1 MYLTNSNVT
10 YFDNFGVE
18 HIPKEIIN
26 FIDNKSIQ
34 TNILRIQV
42 YDSVMCRYFCV
53 GFTDFMLESK
63 RLTDFTNLFSPNN
76 FLKNDDIILNCF
88 KNG

>member
-1 MYLTNSNVT
+1 MHLTNSNVT

-34 TNILRIQV
+34 TNILKIQV

-53 GFTDFMLESK
+53 GFTDFMLEGK
-63 RLTDFTNLFSPNN
+63 RLADFTNLFSPNN